1 MSVAT
6 EDSLMPASSSSF
18 SSRCTSRERSR
29 VIAVRVRVRSRSSR
43 TGWGGTNEARTNPC
57 ALSWASQVA
66 SETSVLR
73 PGRFFASRALASI
86 TSVSGRSSSR

>member
-18 SSRCTSRERSR
+18 SNRCTSRERSR

-43 TGWGGTNEARTNPC
+43 IGWGGTNEARTSPW
-57 ALSWASQVA
+57 APSWASQDA
-66 SETSVLR
+66 SATSVLR
-73 PGRFFASRALASI
+73 PGRFLASRALTSI
-86 TSVSGRSSSR
+86 TSTPSRSSSR